1 MWKGVFVFI
10 YGGRVTPFKSQLN
23 KINSILIELPNID
36 FKIKDEDKVI
46 VLLVVLSTQ
55 TCLVH

>member
-1 MWKGVFVFI
+1 VFI